1 MTIIWRKE
9 KIYCL
14 ESRKT
19 PNTEKLI
26 YSLQLPH
33 EAATID
39 IPILQEEKKWIF
51 EVLKYVIYWGI
62 FMNLECVLGFI

>member
-39 IPILQEEKKWIF
+39 IPILQEEKK
-51 EVLKYVIYWGI
+51 
-62 FMNLECVLGFI
+62 MNF

>member
-39 IPILQEEKKWIF
+39 ILILQEGKK
-51 EVLKYVIYWGI
+51 
-62 FMNLECVLGFI
+62 MNF

>member
-1 MTIIWRKE
+1 M
-9 KIYCL
+9 

-39 IPILQEEKKWIF
+39 IPILQEEKKNEFLRCLII
-51 EVLKYVIYWGI
+51 EVFL
-62 FMNLECVLGFI
+62 

>member
-1 MTIIWRKE
+1 MTIIQRNE
-9 KIYCL
+9 KIYSL

-39 IPILQEEKKWIF
+39 IPILQEEKKNEFLRCLII
-51 EVLKYVIYWGI
+51 EVFL
-62 FMNLECVLGFI
+62 